1 LWSKISPMRWLP
13 SVYRQS
19 RARDESFVGSGVRT
33 TSDKFGP
40 QSGPYGS
47 RRLYILAF
55 AVFLGAEPEPL
66 LSGFS
71 KEQRER
77 ASAITVRLL
86 NQVRHSRG
94 SGILL
99 GKNGPTV
106 YVLTASHVV
115 ADAREVEVQTFS
127 AASYP
132 RPAREYRSAEVIG
145 RSGQGALDLALIR
158 FSASDPMG
166 EKVQISKTQAYPPSF
181 LAFSAGCSSGRPPS
195 CAVEGVVGTRLARR
209 EGQTDPVLYWE
220 TKERPARGRS
230 GGPLLDARGRLIGVC
245 CGSNGDAGYYCH
257 IEEIARFLKQQG
269 LQWLVAEN
277 P

>member
-1 LWSKISPMRWLP
+1 
-13 SVYRQS
+13 
-19 RARDESFVGSGVRT
+19 
-33 TSDKFGP
+33 
-40 QSGPYGS
+40 
-47 RRLYILAF
+47 LYVLTF
-55 AVFLGAEPEPL
+55 AVLLGAEPEPL

-71 KEQRER
+71 KEQQER
-77 ASAITVRLL
+77 ALATTVRLL

-115 ADAREVEVQTFS
+115 ADAREVDVETFS

-132 RPAREYRSAEVIG
+132 RPAKVYRFAEVIG
-145 RSGQGALDLALIR
+145 RSGQGTLDLALIR
-158 FSASDPMG
+158 FSASDPIG
-166 EKVQISKTQAYPPSF
+166 EKVPISKMKAYPPTF
-181 LAFSAGCSSGRPPS
+181 LALSAGCSTGRPPS
-195 CAVEGVVGTRLARR
+195 CSVESVVSTRLARR
-209 EGQTDPVLYWE
+209 EGQTAQALYWE

-257 IEEIARFLKQQG
+257 IDEIVRFLKQQG
-269 LQWLVAEN
+269 LHWLVAED